1 MASPSSGRYQ
11 SRLFNFVHQQSRRLT
26 ENLRSASRH
35 LQVSASWG
43 AQLLLYPVYL
53 LFQSKRSTGKQFYQ
67 TVQQSWPQLQADD
80 TISQPQTPP
89 TADTPIQRVL
99 LLVNVPSEEA
109 VSTPKQGKTDSPN
122 RNRPVVRGI
131 ATQLSSH
138 TLVLV
143 TAQNEILDILT
154 SQQQQKLQERIIGE
168 IADYWRYQRLA
179 HSPGFGQAYPTLRE
193 TGSNLDLSIN
203 TYQALAS
210 LDRTFAQLE
219 SNYLAPVSEVA
230 ITISQRSRALVQR
243 VQTQLNVLLSGLPQP
258 TGSKSPS
265 NNSSAHTLQIQ
276 ALIWAAI
283 DYFFGHRR
291 GKQLGQT
298 TPTTNSLELQQS
310 SKPSRKPLLQS
321 HSRRQSGGG
330 MSRPSFASS
339 NLPSAQL
346 PSQLISDPW
355 LTLDDLFGDSESG
368 VLEPELSKSQT
379 MSHRAG
385 KTNSA
390 LPPSQTDRYSVQNL
404 LSRFQRF
411 FPQPEQ
417 APGLVKRQET
427 TKGEAVAVGKG
438 IEKVGSKQLSLLPK
452 SSQSVSAGKSSN
464 QPCSHCTQL
473 ESAPDWIETN
483 ASLMGYVKHPL
494 EILLQWLDR
503 AMLWLEDVLM
513 IVWQWVQKLLLW

>member
-179 HSPGFGQAYPTLRE
+179 HSPGQGQAYPTLRE
-193 TGSNLDLSIN
+193 TGYNLGLGIN
-203 TYQALAS
+203 
-210 LDRTFAQLE
+210 
-219 SNYLAPVSEVA
+219 P
-230 ITISQRSRALVQR
+230 II
-243 VQTQLNVLLSGLPQP
+243 
-258 TGSKSPS
+258 
-265 NNSSAHTLQIQ
+265 
-276 ALIWAAI
+276 
-283 DYFFGHRR
+283 
-291 GKQLGQT
+291 
-298 TPTTNSLELQQS
+298 
-310 SKPSRKPLLQS
+310 
-321 HSRRQSGGG
+321 
-330 MSRPSFASS
+330 
-339 NLPSAQL
+339 
-346 PSQLISDPW
+346 
-355 LTLDDLFGDSESG
+355 
-368 VLEPELSKSQT
+368 
-379 MSHRAG
+379 
-385 KTNSA
+385 
-390 LPPSQTDRYSVQNL
+390 
-404 LSRFQRF
+404 
-411 FPQPEQ
+411 
-417 APGLVKRQET
+417 
-427 TKGEAVAVGKG
+427 
-438 IEKVGSKQLSLLPK
+438 
-452 SSQSVSAGKSSN
+452 
-464 QPCSHCTQL
+464 
-473 ESAPDWIETN
+473 
-483 ASLMGYVKHPL
+483 
-494 EILLQWLDR
+494 
-503 AMLWLEDVLM
+503 
-513 IVWQWVQKLLLW
+513 